1 MVRKVSMLVFII
13 LSLASWV
20 QAQLQNHPD
29 ELWEDG
35 VQDYLNHAKNIM
47 VIDLKLL
54 TLLYILYKRF
64 LSFDFN
70 CRKNS
75 VTLLTG

>member
-1 MVRKVSMLVFII
+1 MLIFII

-35 VQDYLNHAKNIM
+35 VQDYLNHAKSIM

-54 TLLYILYKRF
+54 TFISYCMCF

-70 CRKNS
+70 CRRNS